1 MTIQSTTRYSAAR
14 QRRRYIYT
22 RRSETKKSPAPGPK
36 PGGGAGAE
44 GREAAARQGGWSKP
58 PYLGCPQQDRRTGR
72 RRRSGPGGA
81 NRHHY

>member
-14 QRRRYIYT
+14 QRRHCIYT

-44 GREAAARQGGWSKP
+44 GREAAAR
-58 PYLGCPQQDRRTGR
+58 
-72 RRRSGPGGA
+72 
-81 NRHHY
+81 